1 MDLTSKQK
9 ETATLRLLQR
19 AVGSTTLEH
28 HWDYLSAAHIAGQT
42 VMRLHC
48 RTHLAMLNQ
57 ALDESDWREAC
68 GQLLRLLLVPMG
80 HALNRLPMGNT
91 GRSRISAFA
100 PMPVSAQHRLLIEQA
115 LASANHF

>member
-1 MDLTSKQK
+1 MDLTSEQK

-19 AVGSTTLEH
+19 ALGSTTLEH
-28 HWDYLSAAHIAGQT
+28 RWDYLSAAHIAGQT